1 MKMDTGLLFTFF
13 QRVKPSACDTSLMSQ
28 AKLIVISEEMFF
40 FFFFWMGP
48 TAWEVV
54 HALAGMENLKYIGKR
69 FKATSAR
76 KLVFHFI
83 AFNLK

>member
-1 MKMDTGLLFTFF
+1 MDTGLLFTFF
-13 QRVKPSACDTSLMSQ
+13 QRVKPSACDASLSESSQ
-28 AKLIVISEEMFF
+28 VDSNQRGNVFF
-40 FFFFWMGP
+40 LFEW
-48 TAWEVV
+48 VV
-54 HALAGMENLKYIGKR
+54 QALAGMENLKYVGKR

>member
-13 QRVKPSACDTSLMSQ
+13 QRVKPSACDASLSESSQ
-28 AKLIVISEEMFF
+28 VDSNQQGNVFF
-40 FFFFWMGP
+40 FIWMGP
-48 TAWEVV
+48 TACKVV
-54 HALAGMENLKYIGKR
+54 QALAGMENLKYVGKR

>member
-1 MKMDTGLLFTFF
+1 
-13 QRVKPSACDTSLMSQ
+13 
-28 AKLIVISEEMFF
+28 
-40 FFFFWMGP
+40 MGP
-48 TAWEVV
+48 TACKVV
-54 HALAGMENLKYIGKR
+54 QALAGMENLKYVGKQ